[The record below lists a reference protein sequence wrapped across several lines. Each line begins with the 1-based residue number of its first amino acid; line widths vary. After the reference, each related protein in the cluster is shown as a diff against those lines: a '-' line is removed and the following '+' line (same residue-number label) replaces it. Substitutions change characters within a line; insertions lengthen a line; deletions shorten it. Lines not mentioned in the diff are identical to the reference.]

1 MKNIQPGLLTLAQ
14 LRELHAGSQQLSIDP
29 SAAAGIRA
37 SAQLVWQAAQGG
49 AAVYGVNTG
58 FGKLANQR
66 IAQADLD
73 TLQLNLL
80 RSHAVGVGE
89 PLPERVVR
97 LVLLLKAASL
107 ARGFSG
113 VRECVIEMLLA
124 LYNKGLTPV
133 IPCQGSVGASG
144 DLAPLAH
151 LCLPLIGEGE
161 VFYAGERMTAAVA
174 LQRAALEPI
183 RLSAKEGLALIN
195 GTQVSTALALDA

>member
-1 MKNIQPGLLTLAQ
+1 MQK
-14 LRELHAGSQQLSIDP
+14 
-29 SAAAGIRA
+29 
-37 SAQLVWQAAQGG
+37 AAQGG
-49 AAVYGVNTG
+49 DAVYGVNTG

-66 IAQADLD
+66 IALADLK

-89 PLPERVVR
+89 PMRERVVR

-113 VRECVIEMLLA
+113 IREVVIDLLLA
-124 LYNKGLTPV
+124 LYNQVLSPV

-161 VFYAGERMTAAVA
+161 VFYQGQRLPAVEALAKAGLAPVK
-174 LQRAALEPI
+174 
-183 RLSAKEGLALIN
+183 LSAKEGLALIN
-195 GTQVSTALALDA
+195 GTQVSTALVHQHENNET